1 MIGSN
6 CGNPT
11 RIYRRNLKEREINW
25 LKTLKID
32 ENPTE
37 EVGVSCV
44 LNSRRQNL
52 RVRLGLITWIPG
64 GRRSGWRLTHRPLT
78 CEEHRKVAEAARG
91 AWQVIGGGLD
101 VQHCDRRRLGSLR
114 LEWLALSGTT
124 PQTISSNFQFKL
136 RLVPFGFTLVL
147 RFCLIIFYFAPFLAS
162 GKLVAGARKLITRR
176 RRRRQVVSAIEF
188 V

>member
-6 CGNPT
+6 CGSPT
-11 RIYRRNLKEREINW
+11 TIYRRNLKERKTDW
-25 LKTLKID
+25 LKTLKIY

-37 EVGVSCV
+37 EVAVSWV

-52 RVRLGLITWIPG
+52 KVRLGLITWIPG

-78 CEEHRKVAEAARG
+78 CEEHREVAEAARG

-114 LEWLALSGTT
+114 LEWFAFGAT

-136 RLVPFGFTLVL
+136 RLVPFGFTRVL
-147 RFCLIIFYFAPFLAS
+147 FCLTIFYFLPFLAS

-176 RRRRQVVSAIEF
+176 RRQVVSAIEF